1 MKFYL
6 APMEGL
12 TTYNFRTAWNRYYGG
27 MDKYFTP
34 FICNR
39 NMNSRERNDVLPEH
53 NVGMNTVP
61 QILTNKAEEFLELA
75 RILAELGYREVN
87 LNLGCPSGTV
97 VSRKRGAGFLSVP
110 GELDA
115 FLDEI
120 FSKCAIPISIK
131 TRIGM
136 TSLGEWSGLLD
147 IFEKYPIAELTIHP
161 RLQAEGYRGTPHT
174 EAYTEAASRL
184 SCPLCY
190 NGDITSKEALD
201 KITDALPGVSA
212 VMVGRGILQDPG
224 LLNKL
229 KADGTENRDTDPVE
243 HGKTLR
249 EFHDVL
255 LDGYQ
260 EIMSGDTNT
269 LYKMKDLW
277 TFLSKSFVSPE
288 KQVKKIRKSTDIATY
303 KLAVDALF
311 RECLLKIPSVY
322 APPHH
327 PRGTVQHMKDIVE
340 GYGSNY
346 Q

>member
-1 MKFYL
+1 M
-6 APMEGL
+6 
-12 TTYNFRTAWNRYYGG
+12 
-27 MDKYFTP
+27 
-34 FICNR
+34 
-39 NMNSRERNDVLPEH
+39 
-53 NVGMNTVP
+53 GMNTVP

-120 FSKCAIPISIK
+120 FSKCTIPISIK

-174 EAYTEAASRL
+174 EAYAEAASRL

-249 EFHDVL
+249 EFHDAVL
-255 LDGYQ
+255 EGYVR
-260 EIMSGDTNT
+260 IMSGDTNT

-288 KQVKKIRKSTDIATY
+288 KQIKKIRKSTDVANY

-311 RECLLKIPSVY
+311 RECMLKVSSVY

-327 PRGTVQHMKDIVE
+327 PRGTVQHTKDIAE
-340 GYGSNY
+340 GYGRNY

>member
-174 EAYTEAASRL
+174 EAYAEAASRL

-229 KADGTENRDTDPVE
+229 KADGTGNRDTDPVE
-243 HGKTLR
+243 RGKTLR

-288 KQVKKIRKSTDIATY
+288 KQIKKIRKSTDVANY

-311 RECLLKIPSVY
+311 RECMLKVSSVY

-327 PRGTVQHMKDIVE
+327 PRGTVQHTKDIAE
-340 GYGSNY
+340 GYGRNY

>member
-174 EAYTEAASRL
+174 EAYAEAASRL

-243 HGKTLR
+243 RGKTLR

-327 PRGTVQHMKDIVE
+327 PRGTVQHTKDIAE
-340 GYGSNY
+340 GYGRNY